1 MLFLEDVNQFN
12 CVHLGLTIRCDLV
25 QVKKELVKI
34 LKPNSLLVVLLVL
47 LPLLGV
53 VGVGHEAVHVSNL
66 GTQKE
71 GNAHN
76 YVNA

>member
-1 MLFLEDVNQFN
+1 MLLLEIENQLY

-53 VGVGHEAVHVSNL
+53 VGVGHEAVDVSNL
-66 GTQKE
+66 GTQK
-71 GNAHN
+71 
-76 YVNA
+76 